1 MEELNLLKYNRHWE
15 KAFRYGYGKKRTIFE
30 KLAGLIDTKQI
41 VELAG
46 LRRTGKTV
54 LFFQLMD
61 YLVGKGQNRFSI
73 WYFTFDEGEINLDDL
88 FQKFS
93 IETEIN
99 FKKEKVFVFLDEIQ
113 KLENFQSQ
121 IKVYYDLYPN
131 LKFFISGSTSL
142 FIRKKTWESLAG
154 RITSLFLYPL
164 NFREYLR
171 FREREEI
178 LEKPALFMAE
188 IEKEFEVF
196 LESQFVETAMMK
208 TAEEKREYML
218 SIAKKIIFED
228 IPQIFPVENPEILWK
243 ISRAVAQEPGMV
255 INLQNLSDDLGISA
269 KTLSKYLF
277 YLEESFLVK
286 KIYNFS
292 KNLLTSEKKLK
303 KYYLASPSFSAA
315 VSDFIEK
322 GKLAENFVISLKN
335 YQFFWRDNYGHEIDF
350 VDVSDSKIVPIE
362 IKYRNKVLPGEMKNL
377 LIFAKK
383 FKTQKAVLVEKRVIK
398 ETIKYK
404 DLEIERCP
412 IFFLS

>member
-1 MEELNLLKYNRHWE
+1 MLKYNRHWE
-15 KAFRYGYGKKRTIFE
+15 KGFVYPYAKKRDIFE
-30 KLAGLIDTKQI
+30 KLVDLLPKKQI
-41 VELAG
+41 IELAG

-54 LFFQLMD
+54 LFFQLIKQ
-61 YLVGKGQNRFSI
+61 LIETGQNPFSI
-73 WYFTFDEGEINLDDL
+73 WYFTFDEGEVDLDAL

-93 IETEIN
+93 AETQLN
-99 FKKEKVFVFLDEIQ
+99 FKKEKIYIFFDEIQ
-113 KLENFQSQ
+113 KLDNFQSQ
-121 IKVYYDLYPN
+121 LKVYYDLYPN

-142 FIRKKTWESLAG
+142 FIRKKTQESLAG
-154 RITSLFLYPL
+154 RIISLFLYPL

-171 FREREEI
+171 FKEREEI
-178 LEKPALFMAE
+178 SEKPALFAAE

-196 LESQFVETAMMK
+196 LESQFIETAMMK
-208 TAEEKREYML
+208 TVEEKREYML
-218 SIAKKIIFED
+218 SIAKKIIYED

-243 ISRAVAQEPGMV
+243 ISRIIAQEPGMI

-277 YLEESFLVK
+277 YLEESFLVR

-292 KNLLTSEKKLK
+292 KNLLTSERKLK

-335 YQFFWRDNYGHEIDF
+335 YQFFWRDNYGHEVDF
-350 VDVSDSKIVPIE
+350 VDASDDKIIPVE
-362 IKYRNKVLPGEMKNL
+362 IKYRNKVLPREMKNL

-383 FKTQKAVLVEKRVIK
+383 FKTQKAVLVEKRVDREIIRY
-398 ETIKYK
+398 ES
-404 DLEIERCP
+404 LEIEKCP
-412 IFFLS
+412 IFFLF

>member
-1 MEELNLLKYNRHWE
+1 MKELNLLKYNRHWE
-15 KAFRYGYGKKRTIFE
+15 KDFRYGYGKKRTIFE
-30 KLAGLIDTKQI
+30 KLADLIDTKQI

-99 FKKEKVFVFLDEIQ
+99 FKKEKIFIFLDEIQ

-142 FIRKKTWESLAG
+142 FIRKKTQESLAG

-178 LEKPALFMAE
+178 LEKPALFAAE

-196 LESQFVETAMMK
+196 LESQFVETAIMK

-286 KIYNFS
+286 KVYNFS

-362 IKYRNKVLPGEMKNL
+362 IKYRNKALPREMKNL